1 MSVKTWLSRKPS
13 QPSTTQV
20 TQVSAQSK
28 LAAASRNSSIKCVVW
43 DLDNTLWKGILLEDD
58 NVELRPEAVE
68 IIKVLDERG
77 ILHSVASKND
87 YLYAVAK
94 LKELQLLE
102 YFLYPQIS
110 WSTKVK
116 GIETIAQSLNI
127 GLDAIAFV
135 DDQPFERDE
144 VAHALPM
151 IMCLDAARLDHLLEL
166 PEMMPRFITEDSK
179 VRRLMYAGDITRKQ
193 AEEEFVGPKEEFLA
207 TLTMH
212 FSIGVAQEEDLRR
225 AEELTIRTHQL
236 NSTGHTYSYEEL
248 DTFRQSDSHLLL
260 VGSLEDK
267 YGSYGKIGLALIECA
282 PGAWNI
288 KLLLMSCRVMSTGVG
303 TIMINYIRKLARN
316 AGVTLSAE
324 FLPTDRNR
332 MMYVTYKFAGFR
344 EVDKRYGLIRL
355 ENDLASVPAF
365 PDYLRVSL
373 PQIQPRKR

>member
-1 MSVKTWLSRKPS
+1 VI
-13 QPSTTQV
+13 
-20 TQVSAQSK
+20 QVSAQSK

-43 DLDNTLWKGILLEDD
+43 DLDNTVWRGILLEGDK
-58 NVELRPEAVE
+58 VELRPEVVQV
-68 IIKVLDERG
+68 IKVLDERG

-87 YLYAVAK
+87 YFYAVAK

-116 GIETIAQSLNI
+116 GIETIAKSLNI
-127 GLDAIAFV
+127 GLDAIAFI
-135 DDQPFERDE
+135 DDQPWERDE

-151 IMCLDAARLDHLLEL
+151 IMCLDAARLDHLLKM

-179 VRRLMYAGDITRKQ
+179 ARRLMYASDIKRKQ
-193 AEEEFVGPKEEFLA
+193 GEEEFVGPKEEFLA
-207 TLTMH
+207 TLRMH
-212 FSIGVAQEEDLRR
+212 FSIDVAQEEDLRR
-225 AEELTIRTHQL
+225 AEELTVRTHQL
-236 NSTGHTYSYEEL
+236 NSTGYTYSYEEL
-248 DTFRQSDSHLLL
+248 DKFRQSDSHLLL
-260 VGSLEDK
+260 VGTLEDK
-267 YGSYGKIGLALIECA
+267 YGSYGKIGLTLIECS
-282 PGAWNI
+282 PRAWNI

-303 TIMINYIRKLARN
+303 TIMINYIRKLARS
-316 AGVTLSAE
+316 AGVTLTAE

-355 ENDLASVPAF
+355 ENDLAIVPAF
-365 PDYLRVSL
+365 PDYIRVSL